1 MPHWGTSSGY
11 FPPISVYR
19 PPIRAT
25 LFGKH
30 GDFEF
35 QAAPNASFVFE
46 TTLRCNFGIQLW
58 QTWWLWIS
66 SSSNCPQ
73 CFCRLV
79 RLQQIALVKDL
90 SQELTNSGDGSWML
104 RSEGN
109 STRSSFWMNID
120 TSFVVNSCK
129 RVSSVYSF
137 DVTGMFFFTSWQL
150 PTFQILTNPAPEA
163 IKHQL

>member
-1 MPHWGTSSGY
+1 MVSLNFVAASIASYVSETTLGY
-11 FPPISVYR
+11 N
-19 PPIRAT
+19 
-25 LFGKH
+25 FGKH

-46 TTLRCNFGIQLW
+46 TTLRCNFGIHGDFEFRG
-58 QTWWLWIS
+58 
-66 SSSNCPQ
+66 SSNCLL

-79 RLQQIALVKDL
+79 RLRQIALVKDL
-90 SQELTNSGDGSWML
+90 SQELTNSGDGSWMS
-104 RSEGN
+104 RSAGN

-129 RVSSVYSF
+129 RGFSLFIWRDRKVFS
-137 DVTGMFFFTSWQL
+137 SWQL
-150 PTFQILTNPAPEA
+150 PTFQILTNPAPVA